1 MAPKRELSD
10 VTPVELAGAAA
21 GRTRENNGLN
31 AKEIV
36 EVLSAAGIPPK
47 RRRKENEKLLLVNLT
62 TVLETRGWSNEKVT
76 DDIVERCGPIRNW
89 DAWADDVVVKALHEE
104 RKERGDGAQTEL
116 TQTTITGQKMK
127 PATQGAAVTQQV
139 LAAAQGEANRIT
151 AEAAAN
157 RSGWGSLYGDT
168 GRGGGWPAGSEG
180 GSWGSTVLAAEQQYP
195 PSTPPPPPPQ
205 RPWWTRSTVTCWK
218 CGGLMGQALEFGF
231 EMCLR
236 CHAER

>member
-1 MAPKRELSD
+1 MARRLGTGIMAPKRELSD

-104 RKERGDGAQTEL
+104 NRERGGSAQGTEL

-127 PATQGAAVTQQV
+127 PATQGAAVAQQ
-139 LAAAQGEANRIT
+139 
-151 AEAAAN
+151 
-157 RSGWGSLYGDT
+157 
-168 GRGGGWPAGSEG
+168 
-180 GSWGSTVLAAEQQYP
+180 QQQQ
-195 PSTPPPPPPQ
+195 PPPPPPQ
-205 RPWWTRSTVTCWK
+205 QLQPWWADSMSTCWK
-218 CGGLMGQALEFGF
+218 CGELLGQALQFGF
-231 EMCLR
+231 EECLQCR
-236 CHAER
+236 SEC

>member
-1 MAPKRELSD
+1 MARRLGTGIMAPKRELSD

-89 DAWADDVVVKALHEE
+89 DAWADDVVVKALKEE
-104 RKERGDGAQTEL
+104 RKERGDRRRADRADPDHDHRSEDEAGNS
-116 TQTTITGQKMK
+116 GS
-127 PATQGAAVTQQV
+127 GRDAA
-139 LAAAQGEANRIT
+139 GPG
-151 AEAAAN
+151 
-157 RSGWGSLYGDT
+157 RSS
-168 GRGGGWPAGSEG
+168 R
-180 GSWGSTVLAAEQQYP
+180 
-195 PSTPPPPPPQ
+195 
-205 RPWWTRSTVTCWK
+205 RS
-218 CGGLMGQALEFGF
+218 QPD
-231 EMCLR
+231 
-236 CHAER
+236 HS